1 MGYQARRLYPF
12 QERFLQDSTM
22 MKTYRGNKER
32 GERRETASS
41 EKMRLNKFVAHCGI
55 CSRRQAAELVKDG
68 KIKVNDRIELN
79 PSYEVQDKD
88 KIYYNNERIFPQT
101 KKVYILLNK
110 PKNYITTVKDEKTRN
125 TVIDLVKDHIEE
137 RIYPV
142 GRLDRNTTGVL
153 LMTNDGELAQK
164 LSHPSFKVKKIY
176 HVALNKPL
184 SKKDFETILSG
195 LNLEDGKM
203 EVDGMDYVENK
214 KDELGVEIHSGK
226 NRIIR
231 RIFEH
236 LGYEIKRL
244 DRVYYAGLTKK
255 SVARGKFRHLTT
267 QEVIT
272 LKHFIK

>member
-1 MGYQARRLYPF
+1 
-12 QERFLQDSTM
+12 M

-32 GERRETASS
+32 GERREPASS

-88 KIYYNNERIFPQT
+88 KIFYNHERIFPQT
-101 KKVYILLNK
+101 KKIYILLNK

-176 HVALNKPL
+176 HVALDKPL
-184 SKKDFETILSG
+184 SKKDFETIMTG

>member
-1 MGYQARRLYPF
+1 
-12 QERFLQDSTM
+12 

-32 GERRETASS
+32 GEHRESASP

-79 PSYEVQDKD
+79 PSYEVQDRD

-184 SKKDFETILSG
+184 SKKDFETIMAG

-203 EVDGMDYVENK
+203 QVDGMDYVENK
-214 KDELGVEIHSGK
+214 KDELGIEIHSGK

>member
-1 MGYQARRLYPF
+1 M
-12 QERFLQDSTM
+12 M

-32 GERRETASS
+32 GERREPASS

-88 KIYYNNERIFPQT
+88 KIFYNHERIFPQT
-101 KKVYILLNK
+101 KKIYILLNK

-176 HVALNKPL
+176 HVALDKPL
-184 SKKDFETILSG
+184 SKKDFETIMTG

-255 SVARGKFRHLTT
+255 VSPGANSDILPRRRL
-267 QEVIT
+267 
-272 LKHFIK
+272 LL

>member
-1 MGYQARRLYPF
+1 M
-12 QERFLQDSTM
+12 M

-32 GERRETASS
+32 GERREPASS

-88 KIYYNNERIFPQT
+88 KIFYNHERIFPQT
-101 KKVYILLNK
+101 KKIYILLNK

-176 HVALNKPL
+176 HVALDKPL
-184 SKKDFETILSG
+184 SKKDFETIMTG

>member
-1 MGYQARRLYPF
+1 
-12 QERFLQDSTM
+12 M

>member
-1 MGYQARRLYPF
+1 M
-12 QERFLQDSTM
+12 M

-32 GERRETASS
+32 GERREPASS

-88 KIYYNNERIFPQT
+88 KIFYNHERIFPQT
-101 KKVYILLNK
+101 KKIYILLNK
-110 PKNYITTVKDEKTRN
+110 PKNYITPVKDEKTRN

-176 HVALNKPL
+176 HVALDKPL
-184 SKKDFETILSG
+184 SKKDFETIMTG

>member
-1 MGYQARRLYPF
+1 LRRKK
-12 QERFLQDSTM
+12 R
-22 MKTYRGNKER
+22 KK
-32 GERRETASS
+32 
-41 EKMRLNKFVAHCGI
+41 
-55 CSRRQAAELVKDG
+55 VKDG

>member
-1 MGYQARRLYPF
+1 M
-12 QERFLQDSTM
+12 M

-32 GERRETASS
+32 GERREPASS

-88 KIYYNNERIFPQT
+88 KIFYNHERIFPQT
-101 KKVYILLNK
+101 KKIYILLNK

-176 HVALNKPL
+176 HVALDKPL
-184 SKKDFETILSG
+184 SKKILKQ
-195 LNLEDGKM
+195 L
-203 EVDGMDYVENK
+203 
-214 KDELGVEIHSGK
+214 
-226 NRIIR
+226 
-231 RIFEH
+231 
-236 LGYEIKRL
+236 
-244 DRVYYAGLTKK
+244 
-255 SVARGKFRHLTT
+255 
-267 QEVIT
+267 
-272 LKHFIK
+272 